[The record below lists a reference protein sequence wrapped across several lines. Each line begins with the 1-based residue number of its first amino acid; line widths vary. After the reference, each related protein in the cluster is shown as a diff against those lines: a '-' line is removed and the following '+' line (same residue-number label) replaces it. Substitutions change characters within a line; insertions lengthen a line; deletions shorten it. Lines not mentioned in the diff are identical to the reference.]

1 MSVYLLHGHHD
12 ACISEYET
20 REEAVKRIEDIR
32 GGLKPSNE
40 TPTRLRLMRI
50 LTDEEAA
57 GWIAACAARSAAES
71 VTWSA
76 WSAAQS
82 SFKEA
87 EILWHRSVCVA
98 DCPWDGETI
107 FPEKK
112 GT

>member
-1 MSVYLLHGHHD
+1 MSVYLLHGHHNTVV
-12 ACISEYET
+12 SQYET
-20 REEAVKRIEDIR
+20 REAAMARVKHIR
-32 GGLKPSNE
+32 DGLKPPDE

-57 GWIAACAARSAAES
+57 GWIAAHTAWTA
-71 VTWSA
+71 A
-76 WSAAQS
+76 WSAAWS
-82 SFKEA
+82 AAAEALKEA